1 MKILVRNGL
10 KVGCFRISNQK
21 KFSTFLLGI
30 SVFLTLWIFEFSADM
45 RGQVISLYDI
55 EQQKSKSVLILVLNL
70 LVNYQ

>member
-10 KVGCFRISNQK
+10 KVGSFRISNQK
-21 KFSTFLLGI
+21 NSTFLFGI
-30 SVFLTLWIFEFSADM
+30 SDFLTLWIFEFSADM